1 MTTPECAIGKE
12 LNPKTCRYIKA
23 CRKGYSRNKDFKCV
37 RNSNTRQGSI
47 PVVKER
53 VRLLKDLFSNDNGL
67 VNSPSPQY
75 SRKISK
81 HLKRTSKFTELVN
94 SPPLESRKSSKHLKR
109 TPKFTGLVN
118 SPPLES
124 RKISKHLKRTSK
136 LNQIPNSKPMLFKNP
151 LHIQLEQFIERNGE
165 NLMKMTFGEAKTLA
179 RNEGFA
185 LFSDKDKN
193 IYKNLLV
200 DYRTKISRL
209 EPTITKKVRFKQPS
223 SSSKNTE
230 VLSKREIIAKMKEDT
245 KNLGYPE
252 ETRFMFYSKSGD
264 SSPGKGAG
272 EHLAPEDGKFEEL
285 SKIKDWRKKL
295 SNFWIAPF
303 ILHGKRWASVEHY
316 YQGSKFKGTPEFYNQ
331 FSLDSGSDLSKDPVL
346 AKAAGGKT
354 GIFQG
359 KRIRPKEIVIDS
371 DFFQGKT
378 GQLYRRSD
386 LEMNRA
392 QNAKFIYN
400 TDLMDLLKLTN
411 PAQLVH
417 YQRGGPS
424 IIFYNLMKLRSDIL
438 SGKLRI

>member
-1 MTTPECAIGKE
+1 MTTPECAIGKD

-37 RNSNTRQGSI
+37 KNSNTTQKSM
-47 PVVKER
+47 PVIKEKVK
-53 VRLLKDLFSNDNGL
+53 LLKDLFSNDNGL
-67 VNSPSPQY
+67 VNSPTSQLRTIPKHLK
-75 SRKISK
+75 RKISK
-81 HLKRTSKFTELVN
+81 KTNNSEYSDGLIN
-94 SPPLESRKSSKHLKR
+94 SPPLNSRSRSKHLKK
-109 TPKFTGLVN
+109 THKFH
-118 SPPLES
+118 P
-124 RKISKHLKRTSK
+124 SK
-136 LNQIPNSKPMLFKNP
+136 LYETPIRTRTTLEVE
-151 LHIQLEQFIERNGE
+151 LEQFIERNGE
-165 NLMKMTFGEAKTLA
+165 NLIKMTFGQAKEFA
-179 RNEGFA
+179 RNEGFV

-193 IYKNLLV
+193 IYKDLLV
-200 DYRTKISRL
+200 DYRNKISRL
-209 EPTITKKVRFKQPS
+209 DPTVTKSSSKKVRFKKPIS
-223 SSSKNTE
+223 SAKKNTE
-230 VLSKREIIAKMKEDT
+230 RGGLSKREIITKMKEDT

-252 ETRFMFYSKSGD
+252 QTRFMFYSKSSD
-264 SSPGKGAG
+264 SKPGKGAG
-272 EHLAPEDGKFEEL
+272 EHLAPEDADKFEEL

-331 FSLDSGSDLSKDPVL
+331 FALDSGTELSKDPVL

-354 GIFQG
+354 GQFQG

-392 QNAKFIYN
+392 QDAKFIYN
-400 TDLMDLLKLTN
+400 TDLMNLLKLTN
-411 PAQLVH
+411 PAQLIH

-424 IIFYNLMKLRSDIL
+424 IIFYNLMKLRTDVL
-438 SGKLRI
+438 TGKLRI